1 MKLKRKV
8 HGKKRETVD
17 FSSIN
22 LYKMETM
29 FEEEGIIEIVTAHV
43 TG

>member
-1 MKLKRKV
+1 MKLERKV
-8 HGKKRETVD
+8 HGKKRETIV

-29 FEEEGIIEIVTAHV
+29 LEEVEIIEIVTAHV